1 MNKLK
6 ALLYL
11 TICSTIL
18 SCQSDDAL
26 SAINIENTAKLSD
39 IIANTTIE
47 NGAVIACAAS
57 DANNAAVVNVFY
69 YLEEGA
75 TNVQFFETNTTAVD
89 QNDYSNYRKLDLPS
103 TALFEGFIYQFTRP
117 FAQEQWIIIAF
128 ELDGEL
134 KLSNPIRTKNVTK
147 PTVWTDV
154 VTVNHE
160 VSKMPKFSWEHNANG
175 DNAIYFQIVSTVD
188 DGLLSGTYTFENQ
201 FQYYN
206 TSNVVLNIS
215 EENPLG
221 LTVDN
226 PYKFTLMDVSE
237 DNWVNTVIQSIFIAE

>member
-1 MNKLK
+1 
-6 ALLYL
+6 
-11 TICSTIL
+11 
-18 SCQSDDAL
+18 
-26 SAINIENTAKLSD
+26 
-39 IIANTTIE
+39 
-47 NGAVIACAAS
+47 
-57 DANNAAVVNVFY
+57 
-69 YLEEGA
+69 
-75 TNVQFFETNTTAVD
+75 
-89 QNDYSNYRKLDLPS
+89 
-103 TALFEGFIYQFTRP
+103 
-117 FAQEQWIIIAF
+117 
-128 ELDGEL
+128 
-134 KLSNPIRTKNVTK
+134 
-147 PTVWTDV
+147 
-154 VTVNHE
+154 VNHE